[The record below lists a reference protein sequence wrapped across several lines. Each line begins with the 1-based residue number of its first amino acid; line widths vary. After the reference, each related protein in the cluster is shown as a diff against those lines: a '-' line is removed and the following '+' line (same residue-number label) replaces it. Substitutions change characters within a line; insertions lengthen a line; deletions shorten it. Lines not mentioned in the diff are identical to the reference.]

1 MYINIYIYIYIV
13 YFLMIK
19 KIIIIKSDI
28 YIFCFYSVILKEFS
42 KNIINKFNFITFIF
56 YLTSLLIKRNNNNN
70 KK

>member
-1 MYINIYIYIYIV
+1 
-13 YFLMIK
+13 MIK